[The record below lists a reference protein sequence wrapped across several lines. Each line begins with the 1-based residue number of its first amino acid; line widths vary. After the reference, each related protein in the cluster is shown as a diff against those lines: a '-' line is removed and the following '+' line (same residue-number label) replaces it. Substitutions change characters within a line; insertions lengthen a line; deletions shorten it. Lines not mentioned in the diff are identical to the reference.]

1 MATKTNP
8 LMKYINEISFFDGFS
23 DKDKNRLVQT
33 VGIIK
38 KYDKRGYTIFNDG
51 GKGASM
57 FVILEGVINIVR
69 ANIQGDREKRVI
81 LAKLKKGS
89 VFGEISLLS
98 NQRRTTG
105 AITESSLVIV
115 MEINKETLE
124 GFDLSM
130 RELFHKEMISILIRR
145 LDDMNKRF
153 INKRD

>member
-1 MATKTNP
+1 MDTKTNP
-8 LMKYINEISFFDGFS
+8 LMKYINETSFFDGFS
-23 DKDKNRLVQT
+23 NTDKNKLIKT

-38 KYDKRGYTIFNDG
+38 KYEKRGYTIFNDG

-57 FVILEGVINIVR
+57 FVILEGVVSITR
-69 ANIQGDREKRVI
+69 ANLQGVKEKKVV

-115 MEINKETLE
+115 MEINKKNLE
-124 GFDLSM
+124 SFDLSM

-145 LDDMNKRF
+145 LDNMNKRF
-153 INKRD
+153 INATG

>member
-1 MATKTNP
+1 MDTKTNP
-8 LMKYINEISFFDGFS
+8 LMKYINEISFFDQFS
-23 DKDKNRLVQT
+23 NKNKNALVET

-38 KYDKRGYTIFNDG
+38 KYDKRGFAIFNDG

-57 FVILEGVINIVR
+57 FVILEGVINITR
-69 ANIQGDREKRVI
+69 ENIQGVKEKRVV

-115 MEINKETLE
+115 MEINQKTLE
-124 GFDLSM
+124 SFDLSM

-153 INKRD
+153 INSTG

>member
-1 MATKTNP
+1 MNTKTNP
-8 LMKYINEISFFDGFS
+8 LMKYINEISFFDKFS
-23 DKDKNRLVQT
+23 NTDKTTLVET

-38 KYDKRGYTIFNDG
+38 KYDKKGFTIFNDG

-69 ANIQGDREKRVI
+69 GNIQGVEEKPVVI
-81 LAKLKKGS
+81 AKLKKGS

-105 AITESSLVIV
+105 AITGSSLVIL
-115 MEINKETLE
+115 MEISSQTLE
-124 GFDLSM
+124 SFDLNM
-130 RELFHKEMISILIRR
+130 RELFHKEMIMILVRR

-153 INKRD
+153 INKSY

>member
-1 MATKTNP
+1 MDTKANP
-8 LMKYINEISFFDGFS
+8 LMKYLNEISFFDNFS
-23 DKDKNRLVQT
+23 NTDKNTLVET
-33 VGIIK
+33 VGIVK
-38 KYDKRGYTIFNDG
+38 KYEKRGFTIFSDG

-57 FVILEGVINIVR
+57 FVILEGFINITR
-69 ANIQGDREKRVI
+69 KNIKGVKEKPVV

-98 NQRRTTG
+98 NQRRTTS

-115 MEINKETLE
+115 MEIDNKTLE
-124 GFDLSM
+124 SFDLNM

-153 INKRD
+153 INSTG